1 MKESQTYRLTEF
13 RKYRCPNK
21 NFRFLH
27 NIYVHIIIFI
37 LGFVFFFNFASY
49 LFFKPSR
56 SEEVQPK
63 LKSIISRNKL
73 SSQDSSEKHVTFQDS
88 ENVNESSVKSKRVKF
103 ADDTIFKPEPKVTR
117 GKYFNDHYR
126 AI

>member
-13 RKYRCPNK
+13 RKYRCPYIIS
-21 NFRFLH
+21 RFLFM
-27 NIYVHIIIFI
+27 YI
-37 LGFVFFFNFASY
+37 LLCSFWVLFFFNFASY